1 MKHANMG
8 RMHSKYHLFHSCH
21 TSYVLQSLQTS
32 QNYLL
37 AEYFF
42 QANVSFL
49 ASSAPIPENLRTCF
63 CSTGTALLILLPT
76 VFMVA
81 MIAMFSRGARDHPIE
96 RFNVRIVPRGRG
108 DSKQKRQKA
117 RRVCSTRRY
126 LCKQVW
132 DCLLVVSSN
141 ACSGRRRCASSWWGW
156 MLLER

>member
-49 ASSAPIPENLRTCF
+49 ASSAPMPENLRTCF

-81 MIAMFSRGARDHPIE
+81 MIAMFSRG
-96 RFNVRIVPRGRG
+96 
-108 DSKQKRQKA
+108 
-117 RRVCSTRRY
+117 TRY
-126 LCKQVW
+126 
-132 DCLLVVSSN
+132 SPY
-141 ACSGRRRCASSWWGW
+141 
-156 MLLER
+156 